1 MPNDSVFR
9 AGISYKS
16 ESMRENEWVG
26 THFRVSACLQLKL
39 ILSIT
44 CPYCKLCT
52 RSTCSRYSFMPSCF
66 YCYYCDCVIIGLNA
80 NNFLCLLLCRVVYG
94 YFARFFRFPPSAPAN
109 LNIRHVWLVSIFEQ
123 TLTLNLCIIRIHSY
137 DSFWNELL
145 KRELSMISRSCGIT
159 FNKLICLRICNKKYN
174 KHSKEN
180 NME

>member
-9 AGISYKS
+9 AGISYRR

-44 CPYCKLCT
+44 CPYFNKLCT

-94 YFARFFRFPPSAPAN
+94 YFCPFLSVSPLRPSQFKYTTCLACQYIWT
-109 LNIRHVWLVSIFEQ
+109 NIDIEFMH
-123 TLTLNLCIIRIHSY
+123 HSY
-137 DSFWNELL
+137 
-145 KRELSMISRSCGIT
+145 T
-159 FNKLICLRICNKKYN
+159 FIWFILEWAIEARIINDKQIVRYN
-174 KHSKEN
+174 IQ
-180 NME
+180 